1 MWESFYEQFITY
13 DGYKL
18 VLQGLQNTMKIALIG
33 LVIGIFL
40 GTLVAVIHVAGTR
53 NKVARVFA
61 VVGDVYTTLFRGT
74 PIVVQ
79 LLVFHF
85 VIFLPLKLNI
95 SGVWESVIVFGL
107 NSGAYV
113 SEIMRGGIQ
122 SVDIG
127 QTEAGR
133 TLGLSFATTMLRVV
147 FPQAVKN
154 VIPTLGNELI
164 AITKDTSVAGYVG
177 TTDLTLAFSSLASND
192 YKIIL
197 PYVFLALVY
206 LVIVIIFTV
215 IIRAWWKGGCARV
228 KDAEKTAIDKRKEKK
243 VSEHK
248 NTRAAKI
255 PVEPCDPAALIE
267 VQHLTKRY
275 GELVVLDDI
284 SEKIVQGEAAKAP
297 FCAA

>member
-1 MWESFYEQFITY
+1 MTQMWESFYEQFITY

-95 SGVWESVIVFGL
+95 PGVWESVIVFGL

-215 IIRAWWKGGCARV
+215 IIRLVERRM
-228 KDAEKTAIDKRKEKK
+228 RK
-243 VSEHK
+243 SE
-248 NTRAAKI
+248 R
-255 PVEPCDPAALIE
+255 
-267 VQHLTKRY
+267 R
-275 GELVVLDDI
+275 
-284 SEKIVQGEAAKAP
+284 
-297 FCAA
+297 

>member
-95 SGVWESVIVFGL
+95 PGVWESVIVFGL

-133 TLGLSFATTMLRVV
+133 TLGLSFATTMLCVV

-215 IIRAWWKGGCARV
+215 IIR
-228 KDAEKTAIDKRKEKK
+228 
-243 VSEHK
+243 
-248 NTRAAKI
+248 
-255 PVEPCDPAALIE
+255 LIE
-267 VQHLTKRY
+267 RRMRK
-275 GELVVLDDI
+275 
-284 SEKIVQGEAAKAP
+284 SERR
-297 FCAA
+297 